1 MRKAYL
7 MESIQPWIEKFIKQ
21 AQQQRSQSTKD
32 YPTSYR
38 NLRVKLS
45 FGYGNFTSIPGL
57 HFLEKVRKLL
67 TVYIPLFSIIKILMS
82 WFWLMV

>member
-45 FGYGNFTSIPGL
+45 FGYGNLRLFPGL

>member
-1 MRKAYL
+1 MRKAHL
-7 MESIQPWIEKFIKQ
+7 MESIQAWIEKFIEQ
-21 AQQQRSQSTKD
+21 AQQQSSQSTKD

-38 NLRVKLS
+38 NLRVKVS

-57 HFLEKVRKLL
+57 HFLEKVRKFL